1 MDAGFFAGHPI
12 CRGTWPL
19 HPDPDPLSPNDLV
32 DAVTHSDSP
41 ASGAGT
47 DAQSSS
53 FAAPLKLATTLL
65 AVGLSLGHLW
75 MNSFG
80 NVSTLWQNGIHFAG
94 FALLCSLAIPIT
106 NRSWAL
112 HGAGRL
118 GDVVFGL
125 AVAISA
131 LYLIYAEDLI
141 YDRGVR
147 LTPPEWIAGTIVI
160 LGAIEYTRRTTG
172 WIIPALIVI
181 ALSYIAV
188 WGAHISG
195 VFAFGGLSLETL
207 MFRSI
212 YGDDAL
218 FGTIARISSTFVF
231 MFILFGA
238 FLLKSGA
245 GEFIIDISRA
255 AAGRFVGGP
264 GFVAV
269 FASGLTGT
277 ISGSAVA
284 NTASTGVITIP
295 MMKRAGFPAT
305 FAGGVESAASTGG
318 QLMPPIMGAGAFVM
332 AASTQISYT
341 HIVAMSVLPAILYFL
356 TVGFFVRIE
365 AKRSNAVGLADDN
378 APAMI
383 DVLKRG
389 GPPFIIPVGLLV
401 TLLVNGY
408 TPTYAAGFAI
418 LACIAASWLTPH
430 RMGPKAII
438 EALELGARNMI
449 MTAVLLCAVGLIVNV
464 IATAGIGNT
473 FSLMISSWAGGNL
486 LIAIVLVALASL
498 VLGMGLPVTAAY
510 IVLGTLSAPALYQL
524 ILQSQIVD
532 LLVAGAIP
540 ESAKAIFMIAVPDQ
554 LAALSGP
561 MESAKA
567 SALVASLPVETLGL
581 LNDLLFD
588 PGILMAALLSAHMI
602 VFWLSQDS
610 NVTPPVCLAAFT
622 AAAIAKAPPMKTG
635 FAAWRVAKG
644 LYFVPLLFAFTPLLG
659 GDWAKMLEIFFF
671 AAFGLW
677 AMGAAI
683 EGYWEN
689 RLGPVTRLLVLLTGV
704 ALLWPLPLIGH
715 LAALGAFFALFAFN
729 TGLLSRFRSQSA
741 R

>member
-1 MDAGFFAGHPI
+1 M
-12 CRGTWPL
+12 
-19 HPDPDPLSPNDLV
+19 
-32 DAVTHSDSP
+32 THSEISTD
-41 ASGAGT
+41 ASGT
-47 DAQSSS
+47 DTGSSR
-53 FAAPLKLATTLL
+53 FATSVKWSATIL
-65 AVGLSLGHLW
+65 AVGLSIGHLW

-94 FALLCSLAIPIT
+94 FALLCALALPVS
-106 NRSWAL
+106 RRAWAQHRVL
-112 HGAGRL
+112 RVL
-118 GDVVFGL
+118 DILFGL

-147 LTPPEWIAGTIVI
+147 LTLPEWVAGSIVI
-160 LGAIEYTRRTTG
+160 LGAIEFTRRTTG
-172 WIIPALIVI
+172 WIIPVLILT
-181 ALSYIAV
+181 ALSYIGF

-195 VFAFGGLSLETL
+195 VFAFGGLSTETL

-231 MFILFGA
+231 MFIIFGA

-255 AAGRFVGGP
+255 VAGRLVGGP

-269 FASGLTGT
+269 LASGLTGT

-295 MMKRAGFPAT
+295 MMKRAGFPGT

-365 AKRSNAVGLADDN
+365 AKRSNAVGLEEEN
-378 APAMI
+378 APALL

-389 GPPFIIPVGLLV
+389 GPSFIIPVGLLI

-438 EALELGARNMI
+438 EALELGGRNMI

-486 LIAIVLVALASL
+486 LIAIILVAFASL
-498 VLGMGLPVTAAY
+498 ILGMGLPVTAAY

-524 ILQSQIVD
+524 ILQSQIAD
-532 LLVAGAIP
+532 LLVVGAVP
-540 ESAKAIFMIAVPDQ
+540 ETAKAIFMIAVPDQ

-561 MESAKA
+561 MSSENA
-567 SALVASLPVETLGL
+567 SAIIAQLPIETLGL
-581 LNDLLFD
+581 LNDQLFG
-588 PGILMAALLSAHMI
+588 PEVLMAALLSAHMI

-622 AAAIAKAPPMKTG
+622 AAAIAKSPPMKTG
-635 FAAWRVAKG
+635 FAAWRIAKG

-659 GDWAKMLEIFFF
+659 GNWAEMLEIFLF

-683 EGYWEN
+683 EGHWEN
-689 RLGPVTRLLVLLTGV
+689 PLGPMARICVLLTGI
-704 ALLWPLPLIGH
+704 ALLWPLPTWAH
-715 LAALGAFFALFAFN
+715 LAALLAFGLLFAIN
-729 TGLLSRFRSQSA
+729 LGHGSRLIGRRLA
-741 R
+741 N